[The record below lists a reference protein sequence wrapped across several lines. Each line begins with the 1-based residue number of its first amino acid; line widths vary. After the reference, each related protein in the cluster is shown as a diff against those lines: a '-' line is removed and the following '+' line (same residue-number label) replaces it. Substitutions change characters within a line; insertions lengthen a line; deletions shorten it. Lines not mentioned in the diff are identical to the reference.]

1 MHRVVEKW
9 PRGVAPVVAVE
20 RQGTD
25 TDRPQ
30 HPDMAAARTQTA
42 AAAAL

>member
-9 PRGVAPVVAVE
+9 LRGVAPVAAE
-20 RQGTD
+20 GEELD

-30 HPDMAAARTQTA
+30 HPDMAATVRTTA
-42 AAAAL
+42 VVAEAL